1 MRAKRRRQRSW
12 RSATRPPASD
22 ETLRLPPPARVPTRA
37 GQADTEL
44 HEPGAVAV
52 HPRGR
57 RAAAASDMDETFPR
71 RTRMDSNA
79 HRDEEVSAC
88 TPGAGT
94 TPVRLGPPGARG
106 QRRLRHGAALEPR
119 QRNGPRPLGTDRTEA
134 ARARREQV
142 RSVTV
147 LLGLAGLFAPLLMA
161 RFLFTPGSRSRP
173 R

>member
-1 MRAKRRRQRSW
+1 
-12 RSATRPPASD
+12 
-22 ETLRLPPPARVPTRA
+22 
-37 GQADTEL
+37 
-44 HEPGAVAV
+44 
-52 HPRGR
+52 
-57 RAAAASDMDETFPR
+57 
-71 RTRMDSNA
+71 MDSNA
-79 HRDEEVSAC
+79 HRDQEVSAC
-88 TPGAGT
+88 APGAGT

-147 LLGLAGLFAPLLMA
+147 LLGLAGLFAALLMA
-161 RFLFTPGSRSRP
+161 RFLFTIGSRSRP